1 MEAYVRV
8 HMYTYIWR
16 EGRGGGGG
24 GQRDQLH
31 HSLVPIQICCLSIII
46 QKLLIGASMSELNT
60 SELN

>member
-1 MEAYVRV
+1 MCTHV
-8 HMYTYIWR
+8 HIYLERR
-16 EGRGGGGG
+16 EGGG

>member
-1 MEAYVRV
+1 MYV
-8 HMYTYIWR
+8 YTCTHISG
-16 EGRGGGGG
+16 EKGGGGGG

>member
-16 EGRGGGGG
+16 EGRGGG